1 MTEYFQKRID
11 ELNKEIKDGIQ
22 SPEDLNKKY
31 ENLKASIE
39 FNNKAKLISDEE
51 KATLDNSLS
60 TISELVGVNEVSNA
74 NVVDVDSVVEE
85 DKKKKWIK
93 RGLAGAGVVAL
104 GAGLAAG
111 LASCSNQNTDENE
124 KEEETNGLDV
134 VKNSLSTFINE
145 GLNNGIDLTT
155 DEALMLMHASNLETR
170 IDIGDNMTLDQVV
183 VAHYIDLAED
193 LIVNNKDYKDRL
205 VADVA
210 SELMT
215 NDYQSALAKINDAF
229 IKYGYIAP
237 VSNLIANENDSK
249 VLGEFEESLREGIK
263 NNGDFTESN
272 ELVKEIFKVNST
284 VLRGTKIIVAGQ
296 YSAINAYGQ
305 NADVKITGMNQEA
318 FDAIFRECGGGNV
331 NEVKYEAYTTY
342 MTEVRATLKV
352 DIERQINNLNVLIA
366 ENENFEELA
375 KDKYEEINNHI
386 KENRVEL
393 FTPENVNAD
402 RIANIEKEN
411 QEAAASLQDRLDNGA
426 ELKTD
431 SNGNQFIVEGSISD
445 KEKEEIKK
453 ADKEKADKNAKVE
466 YEDGYKEN
474 EKGEII
480 DSEGNN
486 LGKPSVGEKPV
497 PDAPVMTPEEVK
509 DTEDKANDLLDKN
522 DGVIK
527 EEFTP
532 VDEVVVEQTVVEK
545 VDGQV
550 VSTTTKTLEDLKQ
563 MKEELNNAVNN
574 NKGETTVPNT
584 ETEIKNDEFNPFED
598 EVTFTPVEGIDENG
612 ELLPGYIIN
621 ENGEIV
627 KETVKGR

>member
-11 ELNKEIKDGIQ
+11 ELNREIADGIQ
-22 SPEDLNKKY
+22 SPEELENKYKDL
-31 ENLKASIE
+31 EASID
-39 FNNKAKLISDEE
+39 FMGKAGLIDDDAKED
-51 KATLDNSLS
+51 LGVY
-60 TISELVGVNEVSNA
+60 LVGSQELLRQKSGVNVE
-74 NVVDVDSVVEE
+74 NVVNVEDE
-85 DKKKKWIK
+85 ANLANRKKWLR
-93 RGLAGAGVVAL
+93 RGLAGAGAVA
-104 GAGLAAG
+104 ALAAVGVG
-111 LASCSNQNTDENE
+111 LSSCTKENTNEDE
-124 KEEETNGLDV
+124 KEEENVNNLDV
-134 VKNSLSTFINE
+134 VNNTLSTFVNE
-145 GLNNGIDLTT
+145 CLNNGIDLTT

-170 IDIGDNMTLDQVV
+170 IDVGDNMTLDQVV

-193 LIVNNKDYKDRL
+193 LIANNEDYKDRL

-237 VSNLIANENDSK
+237 TSSLIANENDSK
-249 VLGEFEESLREGIK
+249 VLADFEASLENGIK

-305 NADVKITGMNQEA
+305 NASVKITGMNQEA

-331 NEVKYEAYTTY
+331 NEVEYEAYTTY

-352 DIERQINNLNVLIA
+352 DVERQINNLNAIIA

-375 KDKYEEINNHI
+375 KEKYNQINSYVN
-386 KENRVEL
+386 ENRVEL
-393 FTPENVNAD
+393 VTPENVNAE
-402 RIANIEKEN
+402 RMANIEKEN
-411 QEAAASLQDRLDNGA
+411 NEAAASLQNRLDNGA

-431 SNGNQFIVEGSISD
+431 SNGNQFIVEGSISEA
-445 KEKEEIKK
+445 EKEAIEN
-453 ADKEKADKNAKVE
+453 ADKEEAEKNATTE
-466 YEDGYKEN
+466 YEEGYKEN
-474 EKGEII
+474 SKGEVI

-497 PDAPVMTPEEVK
+497 SDAPVMTPDEVK
-509 DTEDKANDLLDKN
+509 DTEDKANDLLENN
-522 DGVIK
+522 DGVIS

-532 VDEVVVEQTVVEK
+532 VDEVVVEETVVEK

-550 VSTTTKTLEDLKQ
+550 VSTTTKTLEDLKN
-563 MKEELNNAVNN
+563 MKEELNNVVNN
-574 NKGETTVPNT
+574 NTTVETT
-584 ETEIKNDEFNPFED
+584 ETEINNEEFNPFED

-612 ELLPGYIIN
+612 NLLPGYTIN

-627 KETVKGR
+627 KESVKGR